1 MALPVSGQKPGEHR
15 LDHGRCRANLDDPGV
30 PRLEG
35 ACALAQGLGVSQQLP
50 AAPEQVFAFARQ
62 SDAAADAIEQLH
74 PEFGLQHLHLPGS
87 CRLAQVEACRGPG
100 DAAGVGNGNKGAQL
114 VQVHC

>member
-1 MALPVSGQKPGEHR
+1 MALPVSRQKTGEHR

-35 ACALAQGLGVSQQLP
+35 TCALAQGLGVSQQLT
-50 AAPEQVFAFARQ
+50 AAPEQVFAFVRQ

-74 PEFGLQHLHLPGS
+74 TEFGLQHLHLPGG
-87 CRLAQVEACRGPG
+87 CRLAQVEAYCGPG
-100 DAAGVGNGNKGAQL
+100 DAAGVGNRNEGAKL
-114 VQVHC
+114 VQVHS